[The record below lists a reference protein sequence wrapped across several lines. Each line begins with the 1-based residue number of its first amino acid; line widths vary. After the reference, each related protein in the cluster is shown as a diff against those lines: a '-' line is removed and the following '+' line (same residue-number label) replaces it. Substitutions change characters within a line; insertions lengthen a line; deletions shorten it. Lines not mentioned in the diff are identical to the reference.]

1 MNFHE
6 SYATAPSSPV
16 IAENVV
22 PVDHTDAAARSQV
35 VNQLEKLVQS
45 VTKQQLSADSTNIF
59 EDVLQHV
66 EAAMIA
72 TVLEATDHNI
82 TQAAR
87 RLGISRPT
95 LRSKLRSRMPF
106 K

>member
-1 MNFHE
+1 MNFQGAYT
-6 SYATAPSSPV
+6 SAPSSPV
-16 IAENVV
+16 IAENVI
-22 PVDHTDAAARSQV
+22 PVDQTEAAARSQLAQ
-35 VNQLEKLVQS
+35 QLEKLVQS
-45 VTKQQLSADSTNIF
+45 ATRQQLAADSTNIF